1 MRRPELPEMSVVP
14 MISWLRRMSGRGLRS
29 GRLSGLRSMV
39 ARISV
44 GDDCSPSRWKDE
56 PVKSTQPSARP
67 GGELTVA
74 SIAKW
79 LEEMAKVE
87 SSIAEA
93 NRCVG
98 QQIASIQ
105 AAIIFAQDNLSEN
118 DEVGQQ
124 ALKKKID
131 CAEQFHQKVCQFNKV
146 VFEVMRVAALMPQLA
161 RIIDG
166 ARRQNQGYAIA
177 PLVLVG
183 LAPVDP
189 SRRRTWI
196 TKQLTRVED
205 ELEQLEQ
212 LNRSANNVPDRPIAT
227 CLACLEAVVRL
238 LTLQIDEIVSELGRL
253 VAVIDELDRFIVAA

>member
-1 MRRPELPEMSVVP
+1 MSVVL
-14 MISWLRRMSGRGLRS
+14 MFSWLRRMSGRGLRS
-29 GRLSGLRSMV
+29 GRLTGLRSMV
-39 ARISV
+39 ARIPV
-44 GDDCSPSRWKDE
+44 GDDCSPSRWRDE
-56 PVKSTQPSARP
+56 PVKATQPSARP

-93 NRCVG
+93 NRSVG

-205 ELEQLEQ
+205 ELEQLE
-212 LNRSANNVPDRPIAT
+212 RSANNVPDRQIAT

-238 LTLQIDEIVSELGRL
+238 LTRQIDEIVSELGRL

>member
-1 MRRPELPEMSVVP
+1 MSVVL
-14 MISWLRRMSGRGLRS
+14 MFSWLRRMSGRGLRS

-93 NRCVG
+93 NRSVG

-196 TKQLTRVED
+196 TKQLTRIEH
-205 ELEQLEQ
+205 ELEHLE
-212 LNRSANNVPDRPIAT
+212 RSANNVPDRGIAAF
-227 CLACLEAVVRL
+227 LASLEAVVRL
-238 LTLQIDEIVSELGRL
+238 LTRQIDEIVSELGRL

>member
-1 MRRPELPEMSVVP
+1 MRRPGLPEMGFMP

-29 GRLSGLRSMV
+29 GRLNSLRSAL
-39 ARISV
+39 ARPRV
-44 GDDCSPSRWKDE
+44 GDDSAPPPRGDE
-56 PVKSTQPSARP
+56 PAKATQPSARP
-67 GGELTVA
+67 SGELTVA

-93 NRCVG
+93 NSSVG
-98 QQIASIQ
+98 QQIVSIQ

-131 CAEQFHQKVCQFNKV
+131 CAEKFHQKVGQFNKV
-146 VFEVMRVAALMPQLA
+146 VFEVMRVVALMLQLA
-161 RIIDG
+161 RIING
-166 ARRQNQGYAIA
+166 ARRRNLGYAIA
-177 PLVLVG
+177 PVAG

-189 SRRRTWI
+189 SRVRTWI
-196 TKQLTRVED
+196 RKQLTRIEH
-205 ELEQLEQ
+205 ELEHLE
-212 LNRSANNVPDRPIAT
+212 RSANNVPDRQIAA

-238 LTLQIDEIVSELGRL
+238 LTRQIDEIVSELGHL